1 LISGPVNDPDNQKR
15 GRKRGGELVVRTK
28 VLQSLCLEELFYAS
42 TLPESTSDVQVCN
55 NDPVVQFSYT
65 IHNTEERERPG
76 RRDTSV
82 DRHSS
87 LIYEFS
93 NQQGYSTTNKI
104 SKKNQLSVFRVQ
116 TAVQTRFR
124 FRELKVDTYFSF
136 SKVPLSRLAL
146 PFSQLQ
152 FFLTFA
158 RHLSCLSRKTE
169 TMKSQAF
176 WLAVQPWGKTETCL
190 IYRFH
195 IKFKAYV

>member
-1 LISGPVNDPDNQKR
+1 MRALRVGARSNHHRPYKERLSQLQKPDRVAIFATPPSATTCTGPREIRWWYLISGPVNDPDNQKR

-116 TAVQTRFR
+116 TAVQTQFR
-124 FRELKVDTYFSF
+124 FRELKVDT
-136 SKVPLSRLAL
+136 
-146 PFSQLQ
+146 
-152 FFLTFA
+152 
-158 RHLSCLSRKTE
+158 
-169 TMKSQAF
+169 
-176 WLAVQPWGKTETCL
+176 
-190 IYRFH
+190 
-195 IKFKAYV
+195 